1 MEQNAFLPQPTVLL
15 YQIADPGRAARIR
28 AWLDRTGIR
37 AVEVAPTELHHSLG
51 ALLELPGF
59 ARESGLWMGEA
70 LAQEMLVMF
79 AFRGTMLSDFL
90 RFFRE
95 EGLPPVAL
103 KAMVTPTN
111 VNWSSLELFEA
122 LRQEHAQLNR

>member
-1 MEQNAFLPQPTVLL
+1 MQRADLRVF
-15 YQIADPGRAARIR
+15 DPGLDFEGRAFEIVCAAAAELLRGKLAQDARTDV
-28 AWLDRTGIR
+28 LD
-37 AVEVAPTELHHSLG
+37 E
-51 ALLELPGF
+51 LELERVSLAAVL
-59 ARESGLWMGEA
+59 AREQKFQRFGEI
-70 LAQEMLVMF
+70 AQ
-79 AFRGTMLSDFL
+79 R
-90 RFFRE
+90 RE